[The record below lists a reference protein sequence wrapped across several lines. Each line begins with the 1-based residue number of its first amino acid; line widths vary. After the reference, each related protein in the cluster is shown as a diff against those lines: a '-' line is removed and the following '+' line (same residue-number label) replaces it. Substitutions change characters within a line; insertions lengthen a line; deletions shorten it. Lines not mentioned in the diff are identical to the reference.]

1 MILYY
6 RQGMLLKQLVLWF
19 FLVWNVDNSI
29 KNFKKYNVTLQ
40 QTASSKIISLV
51 TFSTLNHIRQ
61 RCPVSQHRKRVKIKL
76 LNINKRWKWINI
88 CHKYL
93 SGLNSLYLF
102 RILLLLTQFKVLRIF
117 KISGQPEVHNES
129 AEIVLKQ
136 MVLWFLL
143 VWTIEEL

>member
-136 MVLWFLL
+136 MVL
-143 VWTIEEL
+143 